1 MVVFL
6 SLSRAKQL
14 CLRECRK
21 NLARQQLVA
30 QSGVETFNDPVL
42 PRRAWL
48 ALQRVGFA
56 FLAPALDHI
65 GDKFRSVVAAN
76 IFRCPASCSQ
86 LVSTRIT
93 SCEFS
98 LRDTSSARFSR
109 VHSFSTTNILI
120 GLPFAVWS
128 KIKSMP
134 HAWFLRIACLRRMPD
149 CADPILRFFCGFVAL
164 SDLLLA
170 KHDEVV
176 CDLHANLHD
185 PTSLACAASHG
196 SDACARVRAAAM
208 RGVFGMCS

>member
-1 MVVFL
+1 MVVVFL

-93 SCEFS
+93 SCDFG

-109 VHSFSTTNILI
+109 VHSSSTTNILI
-120 GLPFAVWS
+120 GLPFAVQS

-134 HAWFLRIACLRRMPD
+134 HTWFLRIACLRRMPD
-149 CADPILRFFCGFVAL
+149 CADPILRIFLRVCGTFRP
-164 SDLLLA
+164 SSRQ
-170 KHDEVV
+170 
-176 CDLHANLHD
+176 
-185 PTSLACAASHG
+185 T
-196 SDACARVRAAAM
+196 
-208 RGVFGMCS
+208 